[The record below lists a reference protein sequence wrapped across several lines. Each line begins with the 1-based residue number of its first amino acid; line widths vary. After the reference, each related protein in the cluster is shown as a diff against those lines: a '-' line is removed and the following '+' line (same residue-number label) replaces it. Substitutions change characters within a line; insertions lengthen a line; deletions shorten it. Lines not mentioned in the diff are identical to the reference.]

1 MWFPQKISVEKHSY
15 ELLMFPSVDNVP
27 RTREISAR
35 EKPFPKASVARE
47 IQLPSNCLTKVQDI
61 LLGTEVEDE
70 GGWS

>member
-1 MWFPQKISVEKHSY
+1 M
-15 ELLMFPSVDNVP
+15 DNVP

-35 EKPFPKASVARE
+35 EKPFPKASVAQE
-47 IQLPSNCLTKVQDI
+47 IQLLSNCLTKVQDI